1 MENDQNI
8 NKRPTSN
15 KNVQRG
21 KKVGRL
27 FERWEYTWHQGTT
40 QKVWKTA
47 WEESIELSGL
57 NQWTRYNAVPKS

>member
-27 FERWEYTWHQGTT
+27 FER
-40 QKVWKTA
+40 
-47 WEESIELSGL
+47 
-57 NQWTRYNAVPKS
+57 